1 MQKFWLWLATRKGL
15 SPRGAARA
23 ASCFPSVEAL
33 YYADAAAYE
42 AAGLKNYQPLLE
54 KDLWLP
60 TEILRRCYDLGIS
73 LLTWQDAAY
82 PQLLRSLEDPPVVLY
97 YRGLLPD
104 FSGLSI
110 AVVGTRGASA
120 YGLAQARHL
129 GYGLGRCGCTL
140 VSGGAKGID
149 TAALEGALT
158 GGGPVVCVLGGG
170 VDVVYPASNRSLFQD
185 VAQRGCLLSEYPPG
199 TRPKPEHFP
208 VRNRIISG
216 LCQGVVVVEA
226 PEKSGALITAQLALD
241 QGRDVFAVP
250 GNVDAACSA
259 GSNGLLRE
267 GAIVAQSGWDVMEE
281 YQSLFPEK
289 VGPWSGKT
297 LLSSYPRELA
307 ELREPPYHF
316 AQETPINSEK
326 NVDNEDG
333 KPYSELQE
341 LMSTLSDDER
351 AVTSCLTDALR
362 HVDDV
367 IAGSG
372 LPAARVL
379 ASLTLL
385 EVKGLVVRHPGK
397 FYSLARRGA
406 GEW

>member
-15 SPRGAARA
+15 SPRGAALA

-42 AAGLKNYQPLLE
+42 AVGLKNYQPLLE
-54 KDLWLP
+54 KDMWLP
-60 TEILRRCYDLGIS
+60 TEILRRCYNLGIS

-104 FSGLSI
+104 FSALSI

-226 PEKSGALITAQLALD
+226 PEKSGALITANWALD
-241 QGRDVFAVP
+241 QGRDVFALP
-250 GNVDAACSA
+250 GNLGVANF
-259 GSNGLLRE
+259 GGNLRILRE
-267 GAIVAQSGWDVMEE
+267 GAILVRDVRDILQE
-281 YQSLFPEK
+281 YQGVYPELFQKSAAAEQRPQRAAEAPPPESSAADDAPAAEAATVQIDQALLDTMSLDEQ
-289 VGPWSGKT
+289 SICR
-297 LLSSYPRELA
+297 L
-307 ELREPPYHF
+307 
-316 AQETPINSEK
+316 
-326 NVDNEDG
+326 
-333 KPYSELQE
+333 LQE
-341 LMSTLSDDER
+341 GTKQIDNIVDEAQIPAGR
-351 AVTSCLTDALR
+351 AL
-362 HVDDV
+362 
-367 IAGSG
+367 
-372 LPAARVL
+372 AA
-379 ASLTLL
+379 LTLL
-385 EVKGLVVRHPGK
+385 EVKGVVRRLPGRR
-397 FYSLARRGA
+397 FALAQA
-406 GEW
+406 KET

>member
-185 VAQRGCLLSEYPPG
+185 VVQRGCLLSEYPPG

-226 PEKSGALITAQLALD
+226 PEKSGALITANWALD
-241 QGRDVFAVP
+241 QGRDVFALP
-250 GNVDAACSA
+250 GNLGVANF
-259 GSNGLLRE
+259 GGNLRILRE
-267 GAIVAQSGWDVMEE
+267 GAILVRDVRDILQE
-281 YQSLFPEK
+281 YQGVYPELFQKSTAVAEQPPQRAAEAPPPETPAPTETPAAETAEVRIDQALLENMSLDEQ
-289 VGPWSGKT
+289 SIC
-297 LLSSYPRELA
+297 LL
-307 ELREPPYHF
+307 LREGIRQIDNIVDE
-316 AQETPINSEK
+316 AQIPA
-326 NVDNEDG
+326 G
-333 KPYSELQE
+333 
-341 LMSTLSDDER
+341 R
-351 AVTSCLTDALR
+351 AL
-362 HVDDV
+362 
-367 IAGSG
+367 
-372 LPAARVL
+372 AA
-379 ASLTLL
+379 LTLL
-385 EVKGLVVRHPGK
+385 EVKGVVRRLPGRR
-397 FYSLARRGA
+397 FALAQA
-406 GEW
+406 KNT

>member
-15 SPRGAARA
+15 SPRGAALA

-54 KDLWLP
+54 KDMWLP

-226 PEKSGALITAQLALD
+226 PEKSGALITANWALD
-241 QGRDVFAVP
+241 QGRDVFALP
-250 GNVDAACSA
+250 GNLGVANF
-259 GSNGLLRE
+259 GGNLRILRE
-267 GAIVAQSGWDVMEE
+267 GAILVRDVRDILQE
-281 YQSLFPEK
+281 YQGVYPELFQKSTAVAKQP
-289 VGPWSGKT
+289 PQ
-297 LLSSYPRELA
+297 RAA
-307 ELREPPYHF
+307 EVPPP
-316 AQETPINSEK
+316 ETPAPTETTAAEATTVQIDQALLDTMSLDEQ
-326 NVDNEDG
+326 
-333 KPYSELQE
+333 SICRLLQE
-341 LMSTLSDDER
+341 GTKQIDNIVDEAQIPAGR
-351 AVTSCLTDALR
+351 AL
-362 HVDDV
+362 
-367 IAGSG
+367 
-372 LPAARVL
+372 AA
-379 ASLTLL
+379 LTLL
-385 EVKGLVVRHPGK
+385 EVKGVVRRLPGRR
-397 FYSLARRGA
+397 FALARA
-406 GEW
+406 KET

>member
-15 SPRGAARA
+15 SPRGAALA

-226 PEKSGALITAQLALD
+226 PEKSGALITANWALD
-241 QGRDVFAVP
+241 QGRDVFALP
-250 GNVDAACSA
+250 GNLGVANF
-259 GSNGLLRE
+259 GGNLRILRE
-267 GAIVAQSGWDVMEE
+267 GAILVRDVRDILQE
-281 YQSLFPEK
+281 YQGVYPELFQKSAAAEQRPQRTAEAPPPESPAADDAPAAEAAEVRIDQALLENMSLDEQ
-289 VGPWSGKT
+289 SIC
-297 LLSSYPRELA
+297 LL
-307 ELREPPYHF
+307 LREGIRQIDNIVDE
-316 AQETPINSEK
+316 AQIPA
-326 NVDNEDG
+326 G
-333 KPYSELQE
+333 
-341 LMSTLSDDER
+341 R
-351 AVTSCLTDALR
+351 AL
-362 HVDDV
+362 
-367 IAGSG
+367 
-372 LPAARVL
+372 AA
-379 ASLTLL
+379 LTLL
-385 EVKGLVVRHPGK
+385 EVKGVVRRLPGRR
-397 FYSLARRGA
+397 FALAQA
-406 GEW
+406 KNT

>member
-15 SPRGAARA
+15 SPRGAALA

-149 TAALEGALT
+149 TAALEG
-158 GGGPVVCVLGGG
+158 GFDRRRPGG
-170 VDVVYPASNRSLFQD
+170 V
-185 VAQRGCLLSEYPPG
+185 C
-199 TRPKPEHFP
+199 
-208 VRNRIISG
+208 
-216 LCQGVVVVEA
+216 
-226 PEKSGALITAQLALD
+226 
-241 QGRDVFAVP
+241 
-250 GNVDAACSA
+250 A
-259 GSNGLLRE
+259 G
-267 GAIVAQSGWDVMEE
+267 
-281 YQSLFPEK
+281 
-289 VGPWSGKT
+289 
-297 LLSSYPRELA
+297 
-307 ELREPPYHF
+307 
-316 AQETPINSEK
+316 
-326 NVDNEDG
+326 
-333 KPYSELQE
+333 
-341 LMSTLSDDER
+341 
-351 AVTSCLTDALR
+351 
-362 HVDDV
+362 
-367 IAGSG
+367 
-372 LPAARVL
+372 
-379 ASLTLL
+379 
-385 EVKGLVVRHPGK
+385 
-397 FYSLARRGA
+397 RRG
-406 GEW
+406 

>member
-15 SPRGAARA
+15 SPRCAARA

-120 YGLAQARHL
+120 YGLAQARRL

-226 PEKSGALITAQLALD
+226 PEKSGALITANWALD
-241 QGRDVFAVP
+241 QGRDVFALP
-250 GNVDAACSA
+250 GNLGVANF
-259 GSNGLLRE
+259 GGNLRILRE
-267 GAIVAQSGWDVMEE
+267 GAILVRDVRDILQE
-281 YQSLFPEK
+281 YQGVYPELFQKSAAAEQRPQRAAEAPPPESSAADDAPAAEAAEVQIDQALLDTMSLDEQ
-289 VGPWSGKT
+289 SICR
-297 LLSSYPRELA
+297 L
-307 ELREPPYHF
+307 
-316 AQETPINSEK
+316 
-326 NVDNEDG
+326 
-333 KPYSELQE
+333 LQE
-341 LMSTLSDDER
+341 GTKQIDNIVDEAQIPAGR
-351 AVTSCLTDALR
+351 AL
-362 HVDDV
+362 
-367 IAGSG
+367 
-372 LPAARVL
+372 AA
-379 ASLTLL
+379 LTLL
-385 EVKGLVVRHPGK
+385 EVKGVVRRLPGRR
-397 FYSLARRGA
+397 FALAQA
-406 GEW
+406 KNT

>member
-15 SPRGAARA
+15 SPRGAALA

-226 PEKSGALITAQLALD
+226 PEKSGALITANWALD
-241 QGRDVFAVP
+241 QGRDVFALP
-250 GNVDAACSA
+250 GNLGVANF
-259 GSNGLLRE
+259 GGNLRILRE
-267 GAIVAQSGWDVMEE
+267 GAILVRDVRDILQE
-281 YQSLFPEK
+281 YQGVYPELFQKSAAAEQRPQRAAEAPPPESSAADDAPAAEAAEVQIDQALLDTMSLDEQ
-289 VGPWSGKT
+289 SICR
-297 LLSSYPRELA
+297 L
-307 ELREPPYHF
+307 
-316 AQETPINSEK
+316 
-326 NVDNEDG
+326 
-333 KPYSELQE
+333 LQE
-341 LMSTLSDDER
+341 GTKQIDNIVDEAQIPAGR
-351 AVTSCLTDALR
+351 AL
-362 HVDDV
+362 
-367 IAGSG
+367 
-372 LPAARVL
+372 AA
-379 ASLTLL
+379 LTLL
-385 EVKGLVVRHPGK
+385 EVKGVVRRLPGRR
-397 FYSLARRGA
+397 FALAQA
-406 GEW
+406 KNT

>member
-185 VAQRGCLLSEYPPG
+185 VVQRGCLLSEYPPG

-226 PEKSGALITAQLALD
+226 PEKSGALITANWALD
-241 QGRDVFAVP
+241 QGRDVFALP
-250 GNVDAACSA
+250 GNLGVANF
-259 GSNGLLRE
+259 GGNLRILRE
-267 GAIVAQSGWDVMEE
+267 GAILVRDVRDILQE
-281 YQSLFPEK
+281 YQGVYPELFQKSTAVAEQPPQRAAEAPLPETPAPTETPAAEAAEVRIDQALLENMSLDEQ
-289 VGPWSGKT
+289 SIC
-297 LLSSYPRELA
+297 LL
-307 ELREPPYHF
+307 LREGIR
-316 AQETPINSEK
+316 EI
-326 NVDNEDG
+326 DNIVEEG
-333 KPYSELQE
+333 QVPAG
-341 LMSTLSDDER
+341 R
-351 AVTSCLTDALR
+351 AL
-362 HVDDV
+362 
-367 IAGSG
+367 
-372 LPAARVL
+372 AA
-379 ASLTLL
+379 LTLL
-385 EVKGLVVRHPGK
+385 EVKGVVRRLPGRR
-397 FYSLARRGA
+397 FALAQA
-406 GEW
+406 KNT

>member
-15 SPRGAARA
+15 RPRGAARA

-73 LLTWQDAAY
+73 LLTWQDPAY

-226 PEKSGALITAQLALD
+226 PEKSGALITANWALD
-241 QGRDVFAVP
+241 QGRDVFALP
-250 GNVDAACSA
+250 GNLGVANF
-259 GSNGLLRE
+259 GGNLRILRE
-267 GAIVAQSGWDVMEE
+267 GAILVRDVRDILQE
-281 YQSLFPEK
+281 YQGVYPELFQKSTAVAEQPPQRAAEAPPPETPAPTETPAAEAAEVRIDQALLENMSLDEQ
-289 VGPWSGKT
+289 SIC
-297 LLSSYPRELA
+297 LL
-307 ELREPPYHF
+307 LREGIRQIDNIVDE
-316 AQETPINSEK
+316 AQIPA
-326 NVDNEDG
+326 G
-333 KPYSELQE
+333 
-341 LMSTLSDDER
+341 R
-351 AVTSCLTDALR
+351 AL
-362 HVDDV
+362 
-367 IAGSG
+367 
-372 LPAARVL
+372 AA
-379 ASLTLL
+379 LTLL
-385 EVKGLVVRHPGK
+385 EVKGVVRRLPGRR
-397 FYSLARRGA
+397 FALAQA
-406 GEW
+406 KNT

>member
-15 SPRGAARA
+15 SPRGAALA

-226 PEKSGALITAQLALD
+226 PEKSGALITANWALD
-241 QGRDVFAVP
+241 QGRDVFALP
-250 GNVDAACSA
+250 GNLGVANF
-259 GSNGLLRE
+259 GGNLRILRE
-267 GAIVAQSGWDVMEE
+267 GAILVRDVRDILQE
-281 YQSLFPEK
+281 YQGVYPELFQKSAAAEQRPQRAAEAPPPESSAADDTPAAEAAEVQIDQALLDTMSLDEQ
-289 VGPWSGKT
+289 SIC
-297 LLSSYPRELA
+297 LL
-307 ELREPPYHF
+307 LREGTKQIDNIVDE
-316 AQETPINSEK
+316 AQIPA
-326 NVDNEDG
+326 G
-333 KPYSELQE
+333 
-341 LMSTLSDDER
+341 R
-351 AVTSCLTDALR
+351 AL
-362 HVDDV
+362 
-367 IAGSG
+367 
-372 LPAARVL
+372 AA
-379 ASLTLL
+379 LTLL
-385 EVKGLVVRHPGK
+385 EVKGVVRRLPGRR
-397 FYSLARRGA
+397 FALAQA
-406 GEW
+406 KNT

>member
-15 SPRGAARA
+15 SPRGAALA

-60 TEILRRCYDLGIS
+60 TEILRRCYNLGIS

-170 VDVVYPASNRSLFQD
+170 VDVVYPVSNRSLFQD

-226 PEKSGALITAQLALD
+226 PEKSGALITANWALD
-241 QGRDVFAVP
+241 QGRDVFALP
-250 GNVDAACSA
+250 GNLGVANF
-259 GSNGLLRE
+259 GGNLRILRE
-267 GAIVAQSGWDVMEE
+267 GAILARDVRDILQE
-281 YQSLFPEK
+281 YQGVYPELFQKSAAAEQRPQRAAEAPPPESSAADDAPAAEAAEVQIDQALLDTMSLDEQ
-289 VGPWSGKT
+289 SICR
-297 LLSSYPRELA
+297 L
-307 ELREPPYHF
+307 
-316 AQETPINSEK
+316 
-326 NVDNEDG
+326 
-333 KPYSELQE
+333 LQE
-341 LMSTLSDDER
+341 GTKQIDNIVDEAQIPAGR
-351 AVTSCLTDALR
+351 AL
-362 HVDDV
+362 
-367 IAGSG
+367 
-372 LPAARVL
+372 AA
-379 ASLTLL
+379 LTLL
-385 EVKGLVVRHPGK
+385 EVKGVVRRLPGRR
-397 FYSLARRGA
+397 FALARA
-406 GEW
+406 KET